1 MDPLAV
7 GALRTAAPD
16 YYVPDTM
23 QMRPVNPG
31 ALRFRD
37 RGDSITRDH
46 QAVVE
51 SPAQSIVDRITVRT
65 GLRKPSP

>member
-7 GALRTAAPD
+7 GTLRTAAPD

-37 RGDSITRDH
+37 RGDSTPAITR
-46 QAVVE
+46 
-51 SPAQSIVDRITVRT
+51 QSSY
-65 GLRKPSP
+65 LLPSR